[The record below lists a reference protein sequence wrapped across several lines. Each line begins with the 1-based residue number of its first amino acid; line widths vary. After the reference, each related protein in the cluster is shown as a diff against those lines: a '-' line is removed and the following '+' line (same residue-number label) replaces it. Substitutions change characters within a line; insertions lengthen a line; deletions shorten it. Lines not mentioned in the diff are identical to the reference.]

1 MEYNEIESRDHQRI
15 LSKLDENR
23 SIWTKI
29 NELASLERDVLLL
42 NERIME
48 MKQDKEKSV
57 KQSMWIIGMAF
68 TVIMAVAGSA
78 INQNATVKVLQEKV
92 AEQKMEIA
100 AVKKYAND
108 LEDWVD
114 YNFCLLYTS
123 PSPRDATLSRMPSS
137 A

>member
-48 MKQDKEKSV
+48 MKQDKEKST

-114 YNFCLLYTS
+114 YNFV
-123 PSPRDATLSRMPSS
+123 RNK
-137 A
+137 